1 MRSSIKVVI
10 KNKEAVF
17 IYAMFIMVMMI
28 TIINKKNLHVDEVSS
43 YILSNNVGGISM
55 DFKEGYT
62 YMPTEQ
68 VYLDCVAANESERFN
83 FRNVWKNQTDDVH
96 PPFYYL
102 LLHMI
107 CSLNAGKFS
116 VWHAAA
122 INIFFAVMTLYI
134 LRKLLYLFVKDI
146 AFIDFCSIAF
156 SLSAGILQN
165 VSFFRMYVMAM
176 FWVTL
181 MAYLLI
187 QAFGEGFSWKRWT
200 QIGFTAIAGALTHY
214 YCIIYLSASC
224 LILGICLIIGK
235 RWKDIAALMAYML
248 CAAAVSIAIFPA
260 MLNHM
265 FFGYRGTQSID
276 NLTQTTSMEQW
287 ERIKNFY
294 GFLNTQMLGKIGGG
308 GILFAIFIIIMLA
321 LRKKQDGEHFV
332 FDKQSFMKWM
342 ILLIPP
348 ILYFI
353 FVSESAAYVTD
364 RYLFPIYAV
373 IFGLFL
379 CIMMAVWKKIVAVQY
394 INIVIC
400 LIATIFIVNGYSNAH
415 WDYLYKSSVPMLN
428 KAETFSDNHC
438 ICVYDAKW
446 KEQSAFFEVKNYKS
460 VTFISQENINRITQ
474 YEKLFQSG
482 FILTVIGG
490 NDMQIINMI
499 QSNYPYL
506 NKYEEIGKF
515 AYAVTYRIYAGE
527 ESLNVRI
534 LDYNKRGNMGADSF
548 DLGSNV
554 LLAQNELDMWLIR
567 QDEEHAVIE
576 LGRQV
581 LDVSGGVYAEGTN
594 IQLFTANGTD
604 AQRWK
609 FIGNEDGSF
618 SLLSKDERFA
628 LTCGSD
634 NNIYLAEYHA
644 GDKSQCW
651 WIEKIK

>member
-1 MRSSIKVVI
+1 
-10 KNKEAVF
+10 
-17 IYAMFIMVMMI
+17 
-28 TIINKKNLHVDEVSS
+28 
-43 YILSNNVGGISM
+43 M

-116 VWHAAA
+116 VWYAAA

-146 AFIDFCSIAF
+146 AFIDFCSIVF

-308 GILFAIFIIIMLA
+308 GYII
-321 LRKKQDGEHFV
+321 
-332 FDKQSFMKWM
+332 
-342 ILLIPP
+342 
-348 ILYFI
+348 
-353 FVSESAAYVTD
+353 
-364 RYLFPIYAV
+364 
-373 IFGLFL
+373 
-379 CIMMAVWKKIVAVQY
+379 C
-394 INIVIC
+394 
-400 LIATIFIVNGYSNAH
+400 
-415 WDYLYKSSVPMLN
+415 
-428 KAETFSDNHC
+428 
-438 ICVYDAKW
+438 
-446 KEQSAFFEVKNYKS
+446 
-460 VTFISQENINRITQ
+460 
-474 YEKLFQSG
+474 
-482 FILTVIGG
+482 
-490 NDMQIINMI
+490 
-499 QSNYPYL
+499 
-506 NKYEEIGKF
+506 
-515 AYAVTYRIYAGE
+515 
-527 ESLNVRI
+527 
-534 LDYNKRGNMGADSF
+534 
-548 DLGSNV
+548 
-554 LLAQNELDMWLIR
+554 
-567 QDEEHAVIE
+567 
-576 LGRQV
+576 
-581 LDVSGGVYAEGTN
+581 
-594 IQLFTANGTD
+594 
-604 AQRWK
+604 
-609 FIGNEDGSF
+609 
-618 SLLSKDERFA
+618 
-628 LTCGSD
+628 
-634 NNIYLAEYHA
+634 NIYYNNACS
-644 GDKSQCW
+644 K
-651 WIEKIK
+651 EKTGWRAFCI

>member
-248 CAAAVSIAIFPA
+248 CAAAVSI
-260 MLNHM
+260 
-265 FFGYRGTQSID
+265 
-276 NLTQTTSMEQW
+276 
-287 ERIKNFY
+287 
-294 GFLNTQMLGKIGGG
+294 
-308 GILFAIFIIIMLA
+308 AIFIIIMLA